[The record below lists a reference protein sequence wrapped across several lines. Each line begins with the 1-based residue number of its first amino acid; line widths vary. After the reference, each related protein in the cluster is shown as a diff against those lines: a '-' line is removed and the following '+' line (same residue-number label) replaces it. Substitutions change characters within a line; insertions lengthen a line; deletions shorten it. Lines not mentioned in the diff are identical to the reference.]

1 MVAGLLPTTAQAT
14 TYSNSSITELVVDGD
29 TIKSATVKFDTVGT
43 YVGGNA
49 MLVVHGAD
57 ASVSSNPQSTRA
69 GSGDSDL
76 TNFSEPHSTPAKL
89 KSGSA
94 TQTITISSE
103 TGGFPKDSQF
113 ALWIYY
119 NGQWVCDQVWSSNE
133 VQGMVNSYLMYH
145 MYAGDYVAAASKEA
159 AEADPQNLNRVYCIG
174 SDAGMKLCWKGPIAT
189 SDNQS
194 TYPIT
199 YHKADGSTTQ
209 YDNFNGYY
217 CATFVSAATESGNIN
232 TTGGGEAGERVFGAG
247 ELSIGYKDTKYCSRS
262 ATEPWIQIGQWL
274 RDSLAIDSVM
284 AKKLQQN
291 LWIRVT
297 PYKTSV
303 GMIDS
308 GNVIFWINA
317 GKVGNLVKK
326 GDWYVSSTGDDTTGD
341 GTREKPYAT
350 LSKAYEKIT
359 VNGDRIVVLDDLTIN
374 STVTFGANK
383 SVTIKGD
390 DQNVTIK
397 NGQNNAHMF
406 TVSQGSVTF
415 ENITLDGQKDTIIPA
430 APSSGGNA
438 HALVAVT
445 GGTVTLGD
453 GATLQN
459 NNGGTNYAASTAGAV
474 LLTGGGTLNMKEGAA
489 IQNCQAKEY
498 GGAILVGNGSTT
510 PVFNM
515 EGGSIT
521 GNKTLTTSNR
531 LDYGGN
537 VYIWN
542 GTMNM
547 TGGSI
552 TGNAVTLGGGAGV
565 LLYSGAFNLS
575 GDSVINHNST
585 QLSWIA
591 SGESNVS
598 LCNGKVITIPAGKSM
613 GENAR
618 VGVYTVT
625 TPTEGSDVKFAT
637 GGSEADRAYFKSDNA
652 TQAGVTYKSGG
663 LWLSVDAKAA
673 MTGGVDAATGEG
685 TLTAYVTNAFQYA
698 VCTKDAPITAFENVK
713 AYYADGTEVEK
724 GENGWFT
731 PSGEG
736 EITFKPLPVGVEV
749 NLVSTSISNN
759 VQPGDG
765 STNKTPVGIPALGGN
780 LSAKVENRKTTLTI
794 DPAAPNTSYAL
805 VDKDGNVVKFDAEG
819 KVAASG
825 SAWMTADED
834 GKVVFQ
840 GLNCGEEYTIV
851 AAPTENTMPTDDDI
865 KTLAGNNKV
874 AVTVTTPADTFKDV
888 DPDAVTNVP
897 TGSGKSNITIDPTVS
912 GQQYA
917 VVDPA
922 TGETVGGWK
931 TSTGGAL
938 EFEVDATRDYVVVTR
953 TSAGSVPGEG
963 VAVSA
968 ASGAMK
974 IDIHSE
980 ALTGLKLA
988 SGVYSYKLG
997 NATVTGAG
1005 GKTFEIGVDTGY
1017 FTVDTTALPAGC
1029 TLYSSLTTNGALA
1042 TSGTPRVGANYT
1054 YLQFKCGENVS
1065 GSVLQQYLRRH
1076 VTFHRPA
1083 GLEQKVTALAENVTL
1098 DGTGTEAFMGH
1109 YYQFVA
1115 DSRSIWTGAYAQAKG
1130 KTFNGLT
1137 GYLLTVT
1144 DKNEHNYIYQKFNKN
1159 GWMAA
1164 TRSVPANGYDKAA
1177 FTLGS
1182 TLSWVW
1188 KWACGPEADTVIGT
1202 QYANSKGMRAG
1213 SYANWHSGEPNGRY
1227 VPGSSYANEGFGQ
1240 YGYGSYGRWNDLP
1253 DRAISGIQGYY
1264 VEFGGYDNEHLTTP
1278 RAMDTRTVNDPA
1290 PGEAMNITGK
1300 VTDDGK
1306 TSLTIAPTD
1315 PGYKYAVVD
1324 EDGTVVTGTAPA
1336 PWADGKQDK
1345 GALTFG
1351 GLEQGKTY
1359 HIVSVPVESDTGA
1372 GNGVMDNSGKL
1383 DGWPNLTGKLAEIE
1397 ATAVTPVAPNSALE
1411 PVRDGGAVTVPQAT
1425 DTDRDY
1431 ALVDSKGNLVTDWT
1445 NGKAG
1450 GLTFEGLDPDET
1462 YTLVESGHVDASK
1475 TPDPIRIY
1483 DPAKG
1488 VKVLPVPAEED
1499 LAGAY
1504 DAGTG
1509 KSSITIDPA
1518 QAGLTYTATPV
1529 GGGEPIRGV
1538 ATTDENGV
1546 TTVTFPG
1553 LTPNGEYQIA
1563 VSDGTNTTQGPT
1575 VKAPVAAA
1583 ASPERNESGEGEN
1596 KKDAIT
1602 LPGETTKADQV
1613 YALVDANGNYIKS
1626 DGTLSLDGDGKPVPV
1641 WFPGTEAQD
1650 SDLTW
1655 ENLDPDATYRVLTAK
1670 RDGST
1675 NTPTA
1680 NSIPAQNVV
1689 PPKMQIEAAIDPA
1702 TGLGVL
1708 TVKDLNP
1715 GEKCTVDGKEYTA
1728 DENGTITVSGLTPGK
1743 TVTVNRVDNGRSVEA
1758 AIPAVSENQLSGK
1771 IAANGTA
1778 TTDDDASV
1786 TIDPSAEG
1794 VQYAVVDADG
1804 KLVTASKPGNSGA
1817 LTFDGLKPDT
1827 EYKIVTLPEAKNAGD
1842 DAGGD
1847 ALKAAVAITTAFAAP
1862 VDPNQVARAEGTDNT
1877 KDKIAISDSDAGLEY
1892 AVIDRETG
1900 KIVAPAPGLGG
1911 DDADSDGWVKG
1922 NGGDLVFDGLEPGK
1936 TYDVVTRVPAG
1947 GGKPAGV
1954 PSAPVTVLPI
1964 GSNPPADDVR
1974 ETLSGDGKH
1983 NAAVYPSDPD
1993 TKYAVVDTH
2002 TGRVVA
2008 PINGGSGD
2016 GWVTGN
2022 GGQLELG
2029 PLPEGDYTVVSVP
2042 RAAEDNEAPG
2052 KDTET
2057 SGLYPGVVAPSAGA
2071 PAVEIPTVSPEQLSG
2086 SVTGTGTDAKASII
2100 IKPADPDLVYGVVD
2114 ENGEAIP
2121 GVKDEW
2127 VSVGSDGSVTISGL
2141 PTGTQVQVVTK
2152 PKNDPIPAKPS
2163 DRKDTTPGA
2172 DNSGL
2177 GAKVMTADG
2186 EAVQPGQ
2193 LTREPDSATGT
2204 DTLTVADSK
2213 SGYVYSIVD
2222 TNTGKPV
2229 GEAKEGTDGTLTF
2242 TGLDPEGSYE
2252 VKVSKKPAPGA
2263 NGVLPAAPAGP
2274 VAVPTVGMED
2284 IQADAYVEGSPATA
2298 SIAITDPRDGVAY
2311 GVKGSD
2317 GKLVWADAQGII
2329 KGLTPDAEYTVFTK
2343 RANAPDSAA
2352 VKGGAIQTPAAPIP
2366 VDRGVDGTDPT
2377 KDQLTFTVE
2386 SGKSYAV
2393 VDSDG
2398 NFYDVDGSTLAEGS
2412 AWKNGT
2418 GSEVTVKGLDPS
2430 KTYKVLVKDPAVPN
2444 AIPSAAESKPNGST
2458 TVPAN
2463 SVTAA
2468 VNGQGTAS
2476 VTVNP
2481 SVAGKNYVVVDKNNK
2496 VVAAGSGNGGALTFS
2511 GGTFPGI
2518 LPGQKYT
2525 VALVDAPASVGDT
2538 VTPSR
2543 GAKVNVPVAVTN
2555 GVTTGIDP
2563 TDSGK
2568 RTITVQPTNPGVDYI
2583 LVKPDGTQVGSA
2595 IPGSADHGPVTFD
2608 GLDAN
2613 TEYHVVTV
2621 PHGTVYT
2628 PATPEQPAVRTPSAG
2643 IKIPTEVDVTGARNS
2658 ITVNPALE
2666 GQSYNLM
2673 DSDGKLVG
2681 QWVPGNGK
2689 SVTFEGLSPNSTY
2702 TVVVMQPDADGATAG
2717 KQPSGIAVGPAVT
2730 TSSGSSSSGGSGSAA
2745 ATVKVKKNS
2754 DGTVTL
2760 SSSNPKSGDK
2770 VTITVKPNQGKAVAQ
2785 VVVTD
2790 KRGNRLE
2797 VIDNKDGTYT
2807 FTQPARNL
2815 APVTVAVEYMDVTG
2829 DPDSNGVSK
2838 LLITESHIAYMQ
2850 GDNFGLFRPAV
2861 GITRAEAVQVFY
2873 NLLRNKD
2880 VSGGIE
2886 FNDVSADKWYVPAVK
2901 ALSGLGIVNG
2911 IGYGAFAP
2919 DRNIT
2924 RAEFVTIAAR
2934 FAVRTSGTVTFPDVP
2949 ADFWAYDNI
2958 GQAAYYGWVQGNE
2971 VGNLC
2976 PNDPITRAEATRIVN
2991 VMLGR
2996 SGDKSYI
3003 DANSAALRLFPDV
3016 EPGYW
3021 AYYEIVEATNAHE
3034 YTRADSVETWKK

>member
-1 MVAGLLPTTAQAT
+1 M
-14 TYSNSSITELVVDGD
+14 
-29 TIKSATVKFDTVGT
+29 
-43 YVGGNA
+43 
-49 MLVVHGAD
+49 
-57 ASVSSNPQSTRA
+57 
-69 GSGDSDL
+69 
-76 TNFSEPHSTPAKL
+76 
-89 KSGSA
+89 
-94 TQTITISSE
+94 
-103 TGGFPKDSQF
+103 
-113 ALWIYY
+113 
-119 NGQWVCDQVWSSNE
+119 
-133 VQGMVNSYLMYH
+133 
-145 MYAGDYVAAASKEA
+145 
-159 AEADPQNLNRVYCIG
+159 
-174 SDAGMKLCWKGPIAT
+174 
-189 SDNQS
+189 
-194 TYPIT
+194 
-199 YHKADGSTTQ
+199 
-209 YDNFNGYY
+209 
-217 CATFVSAATESGNIN
+217 
-232 TTGGGEAGERVFGAG
+232 
-247 ELSIGYKDTKYCSRS
+247 
-262 ATEPWIQIGQWL
+262 
-274 RDSLAIDSVM
+274 
-284 AKKLQQN
+284 
-291 LWIRVT
+291 
-297 PYKTSV
+297 
-303 GMIDS
+303 
-308 GNVIFWINA
+308 
-317 GKVGNLVKK
+317 
-326 GDWYVSSTGDDTTGD
+326 
-341 GTREKPYAT
+341 
-350 LSKAYEKIT
+350 
-359 VNGDRIVVLDDLTIN
+359 DDLTID

-383 SVTIKGD
+383 GVAIAGD
-390 DQNVTIK
+390 PEAVNKVTIK
-397 NGQNNAHMF
+397 NGQNNAPML

-415 ENITLDGQKDTIIPA
+415 ENITLDGQKDTINPA
-430 APSSGGNA
+430 ISTDVGNT
-438 HALVAVT
+438 HALVSVT
-445 GGTVTLGD
+445 GGTVTLGE
-453 GATLQN
+453 GAVLQN
-459 NNGGTNYAASTAGAV
+459 NNGGKNLSASTAGAV
-474 LLTGGGTLNMKEGAA
+474 LLTSGTLNMKADAA
-489 IQNCQAKEY
+489 IRDCQANEY
-498 GGAILVGNGSTT
+498 GGAILVGDGSTP

-521 GNKTLTTSNR
+521 GNKTLTESNR

-552 TGNAVTLGGGAGV
+552 TGNAVTRGGGAGV
-565 LLYSGAFNLS
+565 LFYSGTFNLS

-585 QLSWIA
+585 ELSWIA

-598 LCNGKVITIPAGKSM
+598 LCNDKVITIPAGKSM
-613 GENAR
+613 GANAQ

-625 TPTEGSDVKFAT
+625 TPTEGSDVKFAI

-652 TQAGVTYKSGG
+652 TQAGVTYKENA

-673 MTGGVDAATGEG
+673 MIGGVDAATGEG

-724 GENGWFT
+724 GENGWFK

-759 VQPGDG
+759 VEPGDG

-819 KVAASG
+819 KVAADG
-825 SAWMTADED
+825 AAWMTAEN

-865 KTLAGNNKV
+865 KTLANNAKV
-874 AVTVTTPADTFKDV
+874 AVKVTTPADTFRDV

-897 TGSGKSNITIDPTVS
+897 TGSGKSNITVDPTVN

-922 TGETVGGWK
+922 TGETVGEWK
-931 TSTGGAL
+931 ASTGGAL
-938 EFEVDATRDYVVVTR
+938 TFEVDATKDYVVVTR
-953 TSAGSVPGEG
+953 TGAGSVPGEG

-988 SGVYSYKLG
+988 SGVYSYELG
-997 NATVTGAG
+997 NAEVTGAG

-1029 TLYSSLTTNGALA
+1029 TLYSSLTTNGVLA
-1042 TSGTPRVGANYT
+1042 TSGVPRVGANYT

-1083 GLEQKVTALAENVTL
+1083 GLEQKVTVLAENVEL
-1098 DGTGTEAFMGH
+1098 PIGTEAFMGH

-1177 FTLGS
+1177 FTLGG

-1202 QYANSKGMRAG
+1202 QYANSKGMRAS

-1227 VPGSSYANEGFGQ
+1227 VPGTAAANEGFGQ

-1253 DRAISGIQGYY
+1253 DRVISGIQGYY
-1264 VEFGGYDNEHLTTP
+1264 VEFGGYDNDHLTTP
-1278 RAMDTRTVNDPA
+1278 RAMDTRTVDDPA

-1324 EDGTVVTGTAPA
+1324 EDGTVVTGTTPA

-1359 HIVSVPVESDTGA
+1359 HIVSVPKESDTGD
-1372 GNGVMDNSGKL
+1372 GQGVVDNSGKL
-1383 DGWPNLTGKLAEIE
+1383 DGWPSLTGKLAEIE
-1397 ATAVTPVAPNSALE
+1397 ATAVTPVAPNDALK
-1411 PVRDGGAVTVPQAT
+1411 PIRDGGTVTVPQAT

-1462 YTLVESGHVDASK
+1462 YILVESGHVDASK

-1483 DPAKG
+1483 DPVKG

-1499 LAGAY
+1499 LVGAY

-1518 QAGLTYTATPV
+1518 QAGLTYTAAPV

-1538 ATTDENGV
+1538 AVTDENGV

-1553 LTPNGEYQIA
+1553 LEPNGEYQIA
-1563 VSDGTNTTQGPT
+1563 VSDGTNTTQGPK

-1583 ASPERNESGEGEN
+1583 AAPERTESGEGEN
-1596 KKDAIT
+1596 KKDTIT

-1613 YALVDANGNYIKS
+1613 YALVDANGNYIKA

-1641 WFPGTEAQD
+1641 WFPGTEARD
-1650 SDLTW
+1650 NDLTW
-1655 ENLDPDATYRVLTAK
+1655 TNLDPDATYRMLAAK

-1675 NTPTA
+1675 STPTA
-1680 NSIPAQNVV
+1680 NSVPAQTVV

-1728 DENGTITVSGLTPGK
+1728 DENGTITVPGLTPGK

-1804 KLVTASKPGNSGA
+1804 KLVMASKPGNGGA

-1827 EYKIVTLPEAKNAGD
+1827 EYKIVTLPEAKAAGD

-1964 GSNPPADDVR
+1964 GSNPPMDDVR
-1974 ETLSGDGKH
+1974 ETLSENGKH
-1983 NAAVYPSDPD
+1983 NIAVYPSDPD

-2029 PLPEGDYTVVSVP
+2029 PLPEGDYAVVSVP
-2042 RAAEDNEAPG
+2042 KAAEDNEAPG

-2086 SVTGTGTDAKASII
+2086 SVTGMGSDTKASITI
-2100 IKPADPDLVYGVVD
+2100 QPADPDLVYGVVD
-2114 ENGEAIP
+2114 ENGETIP

-2186 EAVQPGQ
+2186 EAVQPVQ
-2193 LTREPDSATGT
+2193 LTREPDSTTGT
-2204 DTLTVADSK
+2204 DTLSVADSK

-2229 GEAKEGTDGTLTF
+2229 GQAKEGTDGTLTF

-2252 VKVSKKPAPGA
+2252 VKVSKKPASGA
-2263 NGVLPAAPAGP
+2263 DDVLPAAPAGP
-2274 VAVPTVGMED
+2274 VAVPTVGAED
-2284 IQADAYVEGSPATA
+2284 IEANAYVEGSPATA

-2317 GKLVWADAQGII
+2317 GKLVWADAQGVI

-2343 RANAPDSAA
+2343 PANAPDSAA
-2352 VKGGAIQTPAAPIP
+2352 VKGGAIKTPAAPIE
-2366 VDRGVDGTDPT
+2366 VGRGVDGTNAA
-2377 KDQLTFTVE
+2377 KDTLTFTVE

-2398 NFYDVDGSTLAEGS
+2398 NFYDMDGSTLAEGS

-2468 VNGQGTAS
+2468 VDGQGTAG

-2481 SVAGKNYVVVDKNNK
+2481 SVSGKNYVVVDKNNK

-2511 GGTFPGI
+2511 GKDFPGI

-2555 GVTTGIDP
+2555 GVTTGVDP

-2568 RTITVQPTNPGVDYI
+2568 RTITVQPTNPGVDYV
-2583 LVKPDGTQVGSA
+2583 LVKPDGAQVGSA
-2595 IPGSADHGPVTFD
+2595 IPGSDDHGPVTFD

-2613 TEYHVVTV
+2613 TQYHVVTV
-2621 PHGTVYT
+2621 PHGATYT
-2628 PATPEQPAVRTPSAG
+2628 PATPDQPAVRTPSAG

-2666 GQSYNLM
+2666 GQGYNLM

-2702 TVVVMQPDADGATAG
+2702 TVVVMQPDADSATAG

-2730 TSSGSSSSGGSGSAA
+2730 TSSGSSSSGGSGSNVAA
-2745 ATVKVKKNS
+2745 SSVKVKKNS

-2760 SSSNPKSGDK
+2760 SPSNPKSGDK

-2815 APVTVAVEYMDVTG
+2815 APVTVTVEYMDVTG

-2850 GDNFGLFRPAV
+2850 GDNFGLFRPTV

-2886 FNDVSADKWYVPAVK
+2886 FNDVPADKWYVPAVK

-2911 IGYGAFAP
+2911 VGYGAFAP

-2934 FAVRTSGTVTFPDVP
+2934 FAVRTSGTVTFPDVS

-2958 GQAAYYGWVQGNE
+2958 SQAAYYGWVQGNE
-2971 VGNLC
+2971 AGNFC

-3021 AYYEIVEATNAHE
+3021 AYYEIAEATNAHE
-3034 YTRADSVETWKK
+3034 YTREDSVETWKK